1 VKQRWLVASIAA
13 VLIALVFV
21 PVYVRSATARSIN
34 VATTTVVSS
43 DHLPNAAAQPDAFTP
58 KADAL
63 SPAGWTATASD
74 QQSTYPASNAIDGRM
89 ATIWHSQYSPT
100 LVALPHSIT
109 VDMHAVNNVSGLTYE
124 PRQDTSPNGTIGQYS
139 ISVSTDG
146 TNFSPVTSG
155 TWADDKT
162 VKAAVFAGLSAR
174 YVRLTALTEAGN
186 RGQWTS
192 AAEIGILGNPAI
204 GPALSH
210 IGWTATADSQA
221 SATYAASNVLDG
233 DALTIWHTPWN
244 GTVPPLPHYITI
256 DMKTAQVIS
265 GFSYM
270 PRQDSSLN
278 GTIGNYAVSVS
289 NDGSTWSQVASGTW
303 ANDHTPKYAVFSP
316 ISAEFVRLT
325 ALTESGNRGPWT
337 SAAEINIHG
346 QAPAPGVGGKW
357 DAPIGFPL
365 VPVSAMM
372 LPNNKVLTFSAYTDT
387 SFTATQD
394 TITKVAIL
402 DLNTGKVTEP
412 IDVNTHHQMFCTGL
426 AILPDGRLLIVGG
439 SNDYATTIY
448 DPVANSWTIGPRL
461 NIPRAYNGAATLST
475 GQVLTLGGSWHDMAG
490 GKNGEIF
497 TASGATGSWRLLSGV
512 LASKILTADP
522 AGVYRAD
529 NHVWLFGQSNGT
541 AFQAGPSK
549 QMNWITTTGNGTITA
564 AGNRGDSADA
574 MNGNAVMYDVGQ
586 ILTLGGATA
595 YQDFAPTLDVQA
607 TNRAYTIDV
616 RGGPTQP
623 VVVKRT
629 SDMAFARAYV
639 NSVVLPDGEVLAMGG
654 QQHPQT
660 FTDTGAVLS
669 PELWDPATGKFTMM
683 APEAIPRTYHS
694 VALLLPDGRVLS
706 GGGGLCGTCT
716 TNHADAQIFTPP
728 YLLNSDGTT
737 RTRPV
742 INSAPASTTTGSTIP
757 VTTNSATLR
766 FALVRMGAVTH
777 SVDTDQRRIPLT
789 PTTVNGTAYSLP
801 IPSDKG
807 TVLPGNYMLFALDA
821 NGTPSVSKI
830 INIR

>member
-1 VKQRWLVASIAA
+1 
-13 VLIALVFV
+13 
-21 PVYVRSATARSIN
+21 
-34 VATTTVVSS
+34 
-43 DHLPNAAAQPDAFTP
+43 LPNAAAQPDAFTP

-394 TITKVAIL
+394 TIRSRSSI
-402 DLNTGKVTEP
+402 
-412 IDVNTHHQMFCTGL
+412 
-426 AILPDGRLLIVGG
+426 
-439 SNDYATTIY
+439 S
-448 DPVANSWTIGPRL
+448 
-461 NIPRAYNGAATLST
+461 IP
-475 GQVLTLGGSWHDMAG
+475 
-490 GKNGEIF
+490 
-497 TASGATGSWRLLSGV
+497 
-512 LASKILTADP
+512 
-522 AGVYRAD
+522 
-529 NHVWLFGQSNGT
+529 
-541 AFQAGPSK
+541 
-549 QMNWITTTGNGTITA
+549 
-564 AGNRGDSADA
+564 
-574 MNGNAVMYDVGQ
+574 
-586 ILTLGGATA
+586 
-595 YQDFAPTLDVQA
+595 
-607 TNRAYTIDV
+607 
-616 RGGPTQP
+616 
-623 VVVKRT
+623 
-629 SDMAFARAYV
+629 AR
-639 NSVVLPDGEVLAMGG
+639 
-654 QQHPQT
+654 
-660 FTDTGAVLS
+660 
-669 PELWDPATGKFTMM
+669 
-683 APEAIPRTYHS
+683 
-694 VALLLPDGRVLS
+694 
-706 GGGGLCGTCT
+706 
-716 TNHADAQIFTPP
+716 
-728 YLLNSDGTT
+728 
-737 RTRPV
+737 
-742 INSAPASTTTGSTIP
+742 
-757 VTTNSATLR
+757 
-766 FALVRMGAVTH
+766 
-777 SVDTDQRRIPLT
+777 
-789 PTTVNGTAYSLP
+789 
-801 IPSDKG
+801 
-807 TVLPGNYMLFALDA
+807 
-821 NGTPSVSKI
+821 
-830 INIR
+830 